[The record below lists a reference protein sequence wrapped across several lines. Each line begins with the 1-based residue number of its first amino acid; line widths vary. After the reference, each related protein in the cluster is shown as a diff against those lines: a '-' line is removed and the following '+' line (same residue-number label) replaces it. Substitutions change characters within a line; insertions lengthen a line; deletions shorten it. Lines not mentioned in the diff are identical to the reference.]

1 MLQNK
6 SSRPVAVLG
15 VLMMLV
21 AGCRAPAP
29 QIGASA
35 GPAASPTAAT
45 PSAAPVEG
53 AGGSWS
59 QTRAGAALYEID
71 AAHSL
76 LRLLVYRGGA
86 MAAVGHDHVIQNR
99 ALAGWVDPAA
109 ADTQAVFY
117 LEIPDGEFSVDE
129 VAARAEEGP
138 DFAEEVSADA
148 KAGTRHNMLSAAL
161 LDAAAHPVIA
171 IRGSE
176 LRGTGTHY
184 QATVQIAIAGHL
196 STQRIFFDAT
206 RSADL
211 LTATAEFPL
220 RQSALGLTPFSVM
233 LGALRVE
240 DEIRVKLRLVAVPRR

>member
-1 MLQNK
+1 MLRNT
-6 SSRPVAVLG
+6 SNRTVAALG
-15 VLMMLV
+15 VMLMLV
-21 AGCRAPAP
+21 AGCRAPP
-29 QIGASA
+29 P
-35 GPAASPTAAT
+35 PAAASD
-45 PSAAPVEG
+45 
-53 AGGSWS
+53 SWS
-59 QTRAGAALYEID
+59 QPRTGAALYQID
-71 AAHSL
+71 ATRSR
-76 LRLLVYRGGA
+76 LRLLVYRGGP

-109 ADTQAVFY
+109 GDTQAVFY
-117 LEIPDGEFSVDE
+117 LEIPVAEFSVDE

-184 QATVQIAIAGHL
+184 EATVQIAIAGHMT
-196 STQRIFFDAT
+196 TQTVSFDAA

-240 DEIRVKLRLVAVPRR
+240 DEIRVKLKLVAVPRR